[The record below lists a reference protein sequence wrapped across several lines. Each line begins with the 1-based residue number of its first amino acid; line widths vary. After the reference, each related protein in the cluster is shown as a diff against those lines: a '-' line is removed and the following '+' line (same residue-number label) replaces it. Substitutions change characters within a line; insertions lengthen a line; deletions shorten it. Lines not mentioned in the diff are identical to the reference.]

1 MCGGFRNKQKCLKLE
16 HGTWKE
22 HSTLNK
28 ERFWDSAVTTQTA
41 TFLFGGEDSR
51 RTYEYLP
58 QGSTTWLMGK
68 TEIPGGFSNGCAI
81 AVKSDQEILLIGGSA
96 TEKRILSFSVNDHT
110 FTELPFQLNVGR
122 FGHRCAYI
130 PNTKKVMITGGI
142 HHRYFKSTEILDTE
156 NGSVTMAS
164 PMNHTRSE
172 HGIGVLTIK
181 GKERLSVLGGNEGM
195 ISRLDSV
202 ETYNSQTEKWERSD
216 IKLNEPKWAFGF
228 LTVKFS
234 DIISKLQCTS
244 N

>member
-1 MCGGFRNKQKCLKLE
+1 MQKCLKFD
-16 HGTWKE
+16 HGTWKQ

-28 ERFWDSAVTTQTA
+28 ERVRHSTVTTQTA
-41 TFLFGGEDSR
+41 TFLFGGLYSR
-51 RTYEYLP
+51 KTFEYLP
-58 QGSTTWLMGK
+58 KGSTTWLMGK

-81 AVKSDQEILLIGGSA
+81 AVKSDQDILLIGGSG

-156 NGSVTMAS
+156 NGTVTMAS

-181 GKERLSVLGGNEGM
+181 GNERLAVLGGNEGM

-202 ETYNSQTEKWERSD
+202 ETFNSQTGKWERSD
-216 IKLNEPKWAFGF
+216 IKLNEKKSNFGF
-228 LTVKFS
+228 VNVKLS
-234 DIISKLQCTS
+234 DIIPELQCV
-244 N
+244 NN